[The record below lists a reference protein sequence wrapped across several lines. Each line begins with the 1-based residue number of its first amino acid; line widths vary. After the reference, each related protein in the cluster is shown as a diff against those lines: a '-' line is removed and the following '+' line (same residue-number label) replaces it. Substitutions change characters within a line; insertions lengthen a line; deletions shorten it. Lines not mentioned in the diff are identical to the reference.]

1 MDHYEPVR
9 ASLCG
14 RPFALGFV
22 VTYRGAPTEGR
33 PYRLAGIDLNI
44 EDWRDEI
51 DRLDE
56 QLVKLLNARSQCAI
70 ELGRIK
76 RELGL
81 AVYSPDREREVIA
94 HVTGINPGP
103 LDRDAVR
110 RLFERII
117 DESRSIERV
126 TVEKEARDG
135 KRKKRQKG

>member
-1 MDHYEPVR
+1 MNGESREEPP
-9 ASLCG
+9 G
-14 RPFALGFV
+14 GTP
-22 VTYRGAPTEGR
+22 PTGWRRDNHSED
-33 PYRLAGIDLNI
+33 DLNI

-76 RELGL
+76 RDLGL
-81 AVYSPDREREVIA
+81 AIYSPDREREVIA

-103 LDRDAVR
+103 LDRTAVR

-117 DESRSIERV
+117 DESRRIERV
-126 TVEKEARDG
+126 TVDKESRGENSG
-135 KRKKRQKG
+135 KKKKREKS

>member
-1 MDHYEPVR
+1 LD
-9 ASLCG
+9 
-14 RPFALGFV
+14 
-22 VTYRGAPTEGR
+22 
-33 PYRLAGIDLNI
+33 I

-81 AVYSPDREREVIA
+81 AIYSPDREKEVIA
-94 HVTGINPGP
+94 HVTSINHGP
-103 LDRDAVR
+103 LDRRAIR

-126 TVEKEARDG
+126 TMEKELHAAANEGRVSRKDAPVS
-135 KRKKRQKG
+135 KKRRAAKVVKDAKPSKRS

>member
-1 MDHYEPVR
+1 MPV
-9 ASLCG
+9 
-14 RPFALGFV
+14 V
-22 VTYRGAPTEGR
+22 
-33 PYRLAGIDLNI
+33 IDLNI

-81 AVYSPDREREVIA
+81 AVYSPDREGEVIP

-103 LDRDAVR
+103 VGRDAVR

-117 DESRSIERV
+117 DESRSIERL
-126 TVEKEARDG
+126 TVEKETKDG
-135 KRKKRQKG
+135 MRKKRQKS

>member
-1 MDHYEPVR
+1 VKGGAHRLTPVH
-9 ASLCG
+9 AG
-14 RPFALGFV
+14 WAEF
-22 VTYRGAPTEGR
+22 
-33 PYRLAGIDLNI
+33 LAGTDLKI

-81 AVYSPDREREVIA
+81 AIYSPDRERDVIA
-94 HVTGINPGP
+94 HVTSINPGP
-103 LDRDAVR
+103 LDRTAVR

-117 DESRSIERV
+117 DESRRIERV
-126 TVEKEARDG
+126 TVEKETKEGNSG
-135 KRKKRQKG
+135 KRKKREKS

>member
-1 MDHYEPVR
+1 V
-9 ASLCG
+9 
-14 RPFALGFV
+14 
-22 VTYRGAPTEGR
+22 APC
-33 PYRLAGIDLNI
+33 RLSFRAGIGLKI

-81 AVYSPDREREVIA
+81 AIYSPDREREVIA

-103 LDRDAVR
+103 LDRTAVR

-117 DESRSIERV
+117 DESRRIERV
-126 TVEKEARDG
+126 TVEKEAKGEISG
-135 KRKKRQKG
+135 KRRKRAKG

>member
-1 MDHYEPVR
+1 ME
-9 ASLCG
+9 
-14 RPFALGFV
+14 
-22 VTYRGAPTEGR
+22 
-33 PYRLAGIDLNI
+33 I
-44 EDWRDEI
+44 EDWRNEI
-51 DRLDE
+51 DRIDE

-76 RELGL
+76 RERGL

-103 LDRDAVR
+103 LGLDAVR

-126 TVEKEARDG
+126 TVEKETKDG
-135 KRKKRQKG
+135 KKKKRQKG

>member
-1 MDHYEPVR
+1 MLYGSWYRPGILAECENCVDDRRIHRIIWKWLR
-9 ASLCG
+9 AEL
-14 RPFALGFV
+14 
-22 VTYRGAPTEGR
+22 T
-33 PYRLAGIDLNI
+33 I

-81 AVYSPDREREVIA
+81 AIYSPDREREVIA

-103 LDRDAVR
+103 LDKTAIR

-117 DESRSIERV
+117 DESRRIERV
-126 TVEKEARDG
+126 TVEKETKDG
-135 KRKKRQKG
+135 TSVKRKRRPKE

>member
-1 MDHYEPVR
+1 VK
-9 ASLCG
+9 
-14 RPFALGFV
+14 
-22 VTYRGAPTEGR
+22 RGAHRGTPVQAGL
-33 PYRLAGIDLNI
+33 LAGTDLKI

-81 AVYSPDREREVIA
+81 AIYSPDREREVIA

-103 LDRDAVR
+103 LDRTAVR

-117 DESRSIERV
+117 DESRRIERV
-126 TVEKEARDG
+126 TVEKETKSGNSG
-135 KRKKRQKG
+135 KRKKREKG

>member
-1 MDHYEPVR
+1 M
-9 ASLCG
+9 
-14 RPFALGFV
+14 
-22 VTYRGAPTEGR
+22 
-33 PYRLAGIDLNI
+33 AGITLDI

-70 ELGRIK
+70 ELGRLK

-81 AVYSPDREREVIA
+81 PIYSPDREREVVA
-94 HVTGINPGP
+94 HVTGINHGP
-103 LDRDAVR
+103 LDRDAIR

-126 TVEKEARDG
+126 TVEKETREGFRAKTAKAR
-135 KRKKRQKG
+135 KVAKKRS

>member
-1 MDHYEPVR
+1 VK
-9 ASLCG
+9 
-14 RPFALGFV
+14 
-22 VTYRGAPTEGR
+22 RGAAENAPTGWWAEL
-33 PYRLAGIDLNI
+33 LAGTDLNI

-81 AVYSPDREREVIA
+81 EIYSPDREREVIA

-103 LDRDAVR
+103 LDRTAVR

-117 DESRSIERV
+117 DESRRIERV
-126 TVEKEARDG
+126 TVEKETKGENSG
-135 KRKKRQKG
+135 KRKKREKV

>member
-1 MDHYEPVR
+1 VKN
-9 ASLCG
+9 
-14 RPFALGFV
+14 
-22 VTYRGAPTEGR
+22 APGGTPQQVCDETLIPR
-33 PYRLAGIDLNI
+33 NDLNI

-76 RELGL
+76 RDLGL
-81 AVYSPDREREVIA
+81 AIYSPDREREVIA

-103 LDRDAVR
+103 LDRTAVR

-117 DESRSIERV
+117 DESRRIERV
-126 TVEKEARDG
+126 TVEKEARGENSG
-135 KRKKRQKG
+135 KKKKREKS

>member
-1 MDHYEPVR
+1 MNR
-9 ASLCG
+9 
-14 RPFALGFV
+14 
-22 VTYRGAPTEGR
+22 APTEGR
-33 PYRLAGIDLNI
+33 TYTLAGTDLKI

-81 AVYSPDREREVIA
+81 AIYSPDREREVIA

-103 LDRDAVR
+103 LDRTAVR

-117 DESRSIERV
+117 DESRRIERV
-126 TVEKEARDG
+126 IVEKETKEGNSG
-135 KRKKRQKG
+135 KRKKREKS

>member
-1 MDHYEPVR
+1 VSNR
-9 ASLCG
+9 
-14 RPFALGFV
+14 V
-22 VTYRGAPTEGR
+22 K
-33 PYRLAGIDLNI
+33 I

-56 QLVKLLNARSQCAI
+56 QLVQLLNARSQCAI

-81 AVYSPDREREVIA
+81 AIYSPEREREVIA

-103 LDRDAVR
+103 LDRTAVR

-117 DESRSIERV
+117 DESRRIERV
-126 TVEKEARDG
+126 TVEKESKGDNTG
-135 KRKKRQKG
+135 KRKKKEKS

>member
-22 VTYRGAPTEGR
+22 VTHRGAPTEGR

-44 EDWRDEI
+44 EDWRNEI

-56 QLVKLLNARSQCAI
+56 QLVKLLNARSECAI

-126 TVEKEARDG
+126 TVEKEATDG

>member
-1 MDHYEPVR
+1 MK
-9 ASLCG
+9 
-14 RPFALGFV
+14 
-22 VTYRGAPTEGR
+22 RGAHRGTP
-33 PYRLAGIDLNI
+33 LAGRQRVLSGTDLNI

-81 AVYSPDREREVIA
+81 EIYSPDREREVIA
-94 HVTGINPGP
+94 HVTSINPGP
-103 LDRDAVR
+103 LDRTAVR

-117 DESRSIERV
+117 DESRRIERV
-126 TVEKEARDG
+126 TVEKEAKG
-135 KRKKRQKG
+135 ENAVKRKKREKG

>member
-1 MDHYEPVR
+1 MG
-9 ASLCG
+9 S
-14 RPFALGFV
+14 
-22 VTYRGAPTEGR
+22 
-33 PYRLAGIDLNI
+33 DLKI

-81 AVYSPDREREVIA
+81 AIYSPDREREVIA
-94 HVTGINPGP
+94 HVTGINAGP
-103 LDRDAVR
+103 LDRYAVR

-117 DESRSIERV
+117 DESRRIERI
-126 TVEKEARDG
+126 TMEKEAKVAG
-135 KRKKRQKG
+135 SIKRKKTKAE

>member
-1 MDHYEPVR
+1 V
-9 ASLCG
+9 
-14 RPFALGFV
+14 
-22 VTYRGAPTEGR
+22 
-33 PYRLAGIDLNI
+33 AGIDLKI

-81 AVYSPDREREVIA
+81 AIYSPDREREVIA

-103 LDRDAVR
+103 LDRTAVR

-117 DESRSIERV
+117 DESRRIERV
-126 TVEKEARDG
+126 TVEKETKEGNSG
-135 KRKKRQKG
+135 KRKKRQKV

>member
-1 MDHYEPVR
+1 LPLLPDTHKLDRFETSGDSV
-9 ASLCG
+9 
-14 RPFALGFV
+14 
-22 VTYRGAPTEGR
+22 
-33 PYRLAGIDLNI
+33 NI

-81 AVYSPDREREVIA
+81 AVYSPEREREVIA

-126 TVEKEARDG
+126 TVEKETRDG
-135 KRKKRQKG
+135 KKKKRQKG